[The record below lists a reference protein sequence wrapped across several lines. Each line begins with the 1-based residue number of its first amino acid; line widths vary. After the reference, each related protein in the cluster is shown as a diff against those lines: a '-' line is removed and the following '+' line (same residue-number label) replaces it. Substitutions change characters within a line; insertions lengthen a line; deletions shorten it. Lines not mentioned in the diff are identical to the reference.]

1 MLGCYQWKRIWRIT
15 VIIITGANGQ
25 LGRAI
30 TERLLDHV
38 PAAQVGVSVRDPRRA
53 RALEER
59 GVRVR
64 QGDFTDPT
72 SLQHAFEGAEQVLI
86 VSADSTGAEL
96 VRAHRMAIE
105 AAVAAGA
112 KRILYTS
119 HMGANPSSAFPPM
132 VDHAATEAILR
143 DSGVA
148 YTTLRNGF
156 YASTVPMLLG
166 AALKTGELPAPEDGP
181 VAWTA
186 HADLADLTARALA
199 EDGLLDGVT
208 PPLTAAEAIDMTGIA
223 EIATS
228 IAGRPVRRI
237 VVSDADY
244 RAALLAHG
252 LPEAQADMLV
262 GLFIA
267 SRHGDFAPADPTLG
281 TLLGRH
287 PITLADYLKEAI

>member
-1 MLGCYQWKRIWRIT
+1 M
-15 VIIITGANGQ
+15 IIVTGANGQ

-38 PAAQVGVSVRDPRRA
+38 PAAQVGVSVRDPQQA

-64 QGDFTDPT
+64 RGDFTDPA
-72 SLQHAFEGAEQVLI
+72 SLRHAFEGAEQVLI
-86 VSADSTGAEL
+86 VSADSTGAGL
-96 VRAHRMAIE
+96 VRAHRLAIE

-119 HMGANPSSAFPPM
+119 HMGVSPSSPFPPM

-166 AALKTGELPAPEDGP
+166 AALKTGELAAPEDGP

-186 HADLADLTARALA
+186 HADLADVTALALA

-208 PPLTAAEAIDMTGIA
+208 PPLTAAEAIDMTGVA
-223 EIATS
+223 EIASHVT
-228 IAGRPVRRI
+228 GHPVRRI

-244 RAALLAHG
+244 RASLLAHG

-267 SRHGDFAPADPTLG
+267 SRHGDFVPADPALAA
-281 TLLGRH
+281 LLGRP
-287 PITLADYLKEAI
+287 PITLADYLKEALAP

>member
-1 MLGCYQWKRIWRIT
+1 
-15 VIIITGANGQ
+15 VIIVTGANGQ

-38 PAAQVGVSVRDPRRA
+38 PAAQVGVSVRDPQQA

-64 QGDFTDPT
+64 RGDFTDPA
-72 SLQHAFEGAEQVLI
+72 SLRHAFEGAEQVLI
-86 VSADSTGAEL
+86 VSADSTGAGL
-96 VRAHRMAIE
+96 VRAHRLAIE

-119 HMGANPSSAFPPM
+119 HMGVSPSSPFPPM

-166 AALKTGELPAPEDGP
+166 AALKTGELAAPEDGP

-186 HADLADLTARALA
+186 HADLADVTALALA

-208 PPLTAAEAIDMTGIA
+208 PPLTAAEAIDMTGVA
-223 EIATS
+223 EIASHVT
-228 IAGRPVRRI
+228 GHPVRRI

-244 RAALLAHG
+244 RASLLAHG

-267 SRHGDFAPADPTLG
+267 SRHGDFVPADPALAA
-281 TLLGRH
+281 LLGRP
-287 PITLADYLKEAI
+287 PITLADYL

>member
-1 MLGCYQWKRIWRIT
+1 
-15 VIIITGANGQ
+15 VIIVTGANGQ

-38 PAAQVGVSVRDPRRA
+38 PAAQVGVSVRDPQQA

-64 QGDFTDPT
+64 QGDFTDPA
-72 SLQHAFEGAEQVLI
+72 SLRHAFEGAEQVLI
-86 VSADSTGAEL
+86 VSADSTGAGL
-96 VRAHRMAIE
+96 VRAHRLAIE

-119 HMGANPSSAFPPM
+119 HMGVSPSSPFPPM

-166 AALKTGELPAPEDGP
+166 AALKTGELAAPEDGP
-181 VAWTA
+181 VAWTT
-186 HADLADLTARALA
+186 HADLAEVTARALA

-208 PPLTAAEAIDMTGIA
+208 SPLTAAEAIDMTGVA
-223 EIATS
+223 EIASHVT
-228 IAGRPVRRI
+228 GHPVRR
-237 VVSDADY
+237 VVLSDADY

-267 SRHGDFAPADPTLG
+267 SRHGDFAPADPALAA
-281 TLLGRH
+281 LLGRP
-287 PITLADYLKEAI
+287 PITLADYLKEALAP

>member
-1 MLGCYQWKRIWRIT
+1 
-15 VIIITGANGQ
+15 VIIVTGANGQ

-38 PAAQVGVSVRDPRRA
+38 PAAQVGVSVRDPQQA

-64 QGDFTDPT
+64 RGDFTDPA
-72 SLQHAFEGAEQVLI
+72 SLRHAFEGAEQVLI
-86 VSADSTGAEL
+86 VSADSTGAGL
-96 VRAHRMAIE
+96 VRAHRLAIE

-119 HMGANPSSAFPPM
+119 HMGVSPSSPFPPM

-166 AALKTGELPAPEDGP
+166 AALKTGELAAPEDGP

-186 HADLADLTARALA
+186 HADLADVTALALA

-208 PPLTAAEAIDMTGIA
+208 PPLTAAEAIDMTGVA
-223 EIATS
+223 EIASHVT
-228 IAGRPVRRI
+228 GHPVRRI

-244 RAALLAHG
+244 RASLLAHG

-267 SRHGDFAPADPTLG
+267 SRHGDFVPADPALAA
-281 TLLGRH
+281 LLGRP
-287 PITLADYLKEAI
+287 PITLADYLKEALAP